1 MAMAVNVDTRQTIAA
16 YRILFLKS
24 LTAQNCSTISTA
36 PSDKIDTCDH
46 LTHCTNKNKE
56 LDLIQFSS
64 AVKFWITKLLSL
76 NLVQWEITNQKK
88 KKE

>member
-1 MAMAVNVDTRQTIAA
+1 MNSYKTEKEKKKKGKIRLIMAMAVNVDTRQTIAA

-36 PSDKIDTCDH
+36 PSDKIDTCDP

-64 AVKFWITKLLSL
+64 AVKF
-76 NLVQWEITNQKK
+76 
-88 KKE
+88 